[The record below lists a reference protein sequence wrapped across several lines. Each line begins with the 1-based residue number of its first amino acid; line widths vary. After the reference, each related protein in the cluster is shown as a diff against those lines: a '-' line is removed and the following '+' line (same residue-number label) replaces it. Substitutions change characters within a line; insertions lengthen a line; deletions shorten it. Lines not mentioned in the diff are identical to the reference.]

1 MARTKSSDDKVV
13 YCVCPH
19 CKTVREKINKHF
31 TIIKRGNERNGIARF
46 FCLSCSNWFNERTGN
61 AMTWYGR

>member
-1 MARTKSSDDKVV
+1 MVRTKSSDDKVV
-13 YCVCPH
+13 YCICPN
-19 CKTVREKINKHF
+19 CKTVREKVGKYF

-46 FCLSCSNWFNERTGN
+46 LCLKCKLWFNERTGN